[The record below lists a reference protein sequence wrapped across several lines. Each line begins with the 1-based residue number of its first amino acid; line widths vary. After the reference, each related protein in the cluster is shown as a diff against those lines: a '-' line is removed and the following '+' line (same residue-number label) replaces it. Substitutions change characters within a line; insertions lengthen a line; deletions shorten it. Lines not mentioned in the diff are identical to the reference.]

1 MRKILCYGDS
11 NTFGFN
17 PEDGSRF
24 DDKTRWTALLQSNL
38 GRDFEIIEEGCC
50 DRTGFV
56 DNDKGFLFSA
66 QRHFPK
72 IISKTKDVDLLVLW
86 IGSNDLQFKYDISF
100 HQINNGLE
108 KLILV
113 AKSKVKRI
121 VLIPPVILNENVL
134 NGYFKIQF
142 DETSISKSKKAGKI
156 YKKLAQIHH
165 CEIFDVNEFVK
176 PSSIDSLH
184 YDEDGHKIIAE
195 KLSEFI
201 KQKISW

>member
-1 MRKILCYGDS
+1 MKKILCYGDS

-17 PEDGSRF
+17 PIDGSRF
-24 DDKTRWTALLQSNL
+24 DEQARWTALLQKKLDS
-38 GRDFEIIEEGCC
+38 DYQIIEEGAC

-72 IISKTKDVDLLVLW
+72 MIAKIKDVDILILW

-100 HQINNGLE
+100 HQIERGLK

-113 AKSKVKRI
+113 AKSKVKKI
-121 VLIPPVILNENVL
+121 ILIPPVILNNNVL
-134 NGYFKIQF
+134 EGYFNFQF

-156 YKKLAQIHH
+156 YKKHAQICH
-165 CEIFDVNEFVK
+165 CEFFDINEFTK
-176 PSSIDSLH
+176 PSDIDGLH
-184 YDEDGHKIIAE
+184 YDKIGHKIIAD
-195 KLSEFI
+195 KLANFLNFYI
-201 KQKISW
+201 F

>member
-1 MRKILCYGDS
+1 MKKILCYGDS

-17 PEDGSRF
+17 PIDGSRF
-24 DDKTRWTALLQSNL
+24 DEQARWTALLQKKLDS
-38 GRDFEIIEEGCC
+38 DYQIIEEGAC

-72 IISKTKDVDLLVLW
+72 MIAKIKDVDILILW

-100 HQINNGLE
+100 HQIERGLK

-113 AKSKVKRI
+113 AKSKVKKI
-121 VLIPPVILNENVL
+121 ILIPPVILNNNVL
-134 NGYFKIQF
+134 EGYFNFQF

-156 YKKLAQIHH
+156 YKKQAQICH
-165 CEIFDVNEFVK
+165 CEFFDINEFTK
-176 PSSIDSLH
+176 PSDIDGLH
-184 YDEDGHKIIAE
+184 YDKIGHKIIAE
-195 KLSEFI
+195 KLTEFI
-201 KQKISW
+201 RNN